1 MKPFRVTTKG
11 PIVEEGNCWHPKV
24 YRPGE
29 LPEKYMN
36 AKYGHFV
43 GDEPVASMVIS
54 DPLPPDDYTPP
65 HVDLSARTEEPIDNI
80 ELININQATTEE
92 LKIDGLIN
100 TNIASK
106 IVTEREKNGEYADF
120 KNLLDRIP
128 TLAAKA
134 TSLEARLSFEV

>member
-1 MKPFRVTTKG
+1 MKEFRVTTKG

-29 LPEKYMN
+29 LPERFMN
-36 AKYGHFV
+36 SKYGHYV
-43 GDEPVASMVIS
+43 GDEPVASMVIN

-65 HVDLSARTEEPIDNI
+65 NVDLDARMEEKIDFA
-80 ELININQATTEE
+80 LININQSDAEGM
-92 LKIDGLIN
+92 KIDGLIN

-106 IVTEREKNGEYADF
+106 IVAERDKNGAYADF
-120 KNLLDRIP
+120 RNLLDRIP

-134 TSLEARLSFEV
+134 TSLEERFSFEN